1 MPTKYDEK
9 RHERLAIGEA
19 MGKNNKA
26 QQDSLH
32 TYRKLYNDLPAND
45 KYKIGDQ
52 DPYGESPKKKVQE
65 KSCGGKTLVNRKKK
79 K

>member
-26 QQDSLH
+26 QQDSL
-32 TYRKLYNDLPAND
+32 
-45 KYKIGDQ
+45 
-52 DPYGESPKKKVQE
+52 
-65 KSCGGKTLVNRKKK
+65 
-79 K
+79 